1 MDSVYYLIRSFRNI
15 RKEVAKVNVIPL
27 LVELQDVDGQLRE
40 LDMEMKDIPARKAQ
54 ENSRLDGARLALA
67 EAKAHLVDAQLAEKK
82 CETEAEEARA
92 KIRELRISQSSN
104 KMGNNEYRDISIRC
118 DQLQQEAEAADNR
131 GQALM
136 EEKIPLEEAVK
147 KAQARLDEESVGVNA
162 YIKELDE
169 RLAEVTAEHGR
180 LEAERKECA
189 AKIPQDVL
197 AKYDRLRSRR
207 WPVLV
212 LLTEDEVCDGC
223 HMKQPPAVAQA
234 VRHNSGLVGC
244 SECGRILYRDI

>member
-1 MDSVYYLIRSFRNI
+1 M
-15 RKEVAKVNVIPL
+15 AKVNVIPL
-27 LVELQDVDGQLRE
+27 LVELQDVDGRLRE
-40 LDMEMKDIPARKAQ
+40 LEREMKDIPARKAQ

-67 EAKAHLVDAQLAEKK
+67 EAKANLVEAQLAEKK

-118 DQLQQEAEAADNR
+118 DQLQQEADAADNR

-162 YIKELDE
+162 YIQELDE
-169 RLAEVTAEHGR
+169 RLAEVTSEHGE
-180 LEAERKECA
+180 LEVHRKECA
-189 AKIPQDVL
+189 AKVPPDAL
-197 AKYDRLRSRR
+197 AKYDRLRTRR

-212 LLTEDEVCDGC
+212 LLTDDDVCDGC

-234 VRHNSGLVGC
+234 VRHNDRLVGC
-244 SECGRILYRDI
+244 SECGRFLYREA